1 MWRYYNITIQSQNP
15 NTYGKSLTLNAT
27 EQLQT
32 CALTIPDLISKSVF
46 APAFIRMGDLFYE
59 RHGNRQKNLFSAAQ
73 MYTLA
78 ALRNNPQVYLLLHYT
93 FAMFLYILCAFVYV
107 LVSHTCHFPQGWY
120 NLGVLGEE
128 GYKLPL
134 SILIK
139 LGISELYLA
148 DKELLLNAL
157 YKRFVWILSVLKMQL
172 TARTYMQQKN
182 RYFFPKDAETR
193 KMQTHSFLAALP
205 SSVYT
210 YRHFKST
217 IALLLR

>member
-1 MWRYYNITIQSQNP
+1 
-15 NTYGKSLTLNAT
+15 
-27 EQLQT
+27 
-32 CALTIPDLISKSVF
+32 
-46 APAFIRMGDLFYE
+46 MGDLFYE

-93 FAMFLYILCAFVYV
+93 FAMFLYTSCAFVYV

-120 NLGVLGEE
+120 NLGILAEE

-148 DKELLLNAL
+148 EKELLLIAL
-157 YKRFVWILSVLKMQL
+157 YKRLVWILSVLKMQL
-172 TARTYMQQKN
+172 TARTYMQQKKN
-182 RYFFPKDAETR
+182 LYFFPKDAETQ

-205 SSVYT
+205 SSVYM
-210 YRHFKST
+210 YKHFKST
-217 IALLLR
+217 IVLLLR

>member
-78 ALRNNPQVYLLLHYT
+78 ALRNNPQV
-93 FAMFLYILCAFVYV
+93 
-107 LVSHTCHFPQGWY
+107 
-120 NLGVLGEE
+120 
-128 GYKLPL
+128 
-134 SILIK
+134 
-139 LGISELYLA
+139 
-148 DKELLLNAL
+148 
-157 YKRFVWILSVLKMQL
+157 
-172 TARTYMQQKN
+172 
-182 RYFFPKDAETR
+182 
-193 KMQTHSFLAALP
+193 
-205 SSVYT
+205 
-210 YRHFKST
+210 
-217 IALLLR
+217 